1 MKNCTH
7 LLRQS
12 FGSYLLTLILYRLI
26 SGSCMALVDS
36 TKAYCVALKE
46 LSLVVLSDSWFHDAA
61 GKHTIQVPM
70 RGRAASATP

>member
-1 MKNCTH
+1 
-7 LLRQS
+7 
-12 FGSYLLTLILYRLI
+12 
-26 SGSCMALVDS
+26 MALVDS